1 MRWCARRQ
9 CAAKFGELREIPC
22 LRAARLVGWSFSA
35 DMECQHGS
43 GLQSW
48 CENNCL
54 GPECVAPTALR
65 IMVPAVPSPSGL
77 GYVVARLRRS
87 GVVVRALARRLCG
100 DEFVDVACGSRLM
113 VGDWRLKVC
122 DLCVATQRRR
132 RATT

>member
-1 MRWCARRQ
+1 MRWCARPT

-22 LRAARLVGWSFSA
+22 LRAARLVGWSFSS

-48 CENNCL
+48 WENNCS

-77 GYVVARLRRS
+77 GTRQGKISTA
-87 GVVVRALARRLCG
+87 
-100 DEFVDVACGSRLM
+100 
-113 VGDWRLKVC
+113 VGAADASAGKSY
-122 DLCVATQRRR
+122 DLQRFSDSHPDS
-132 RATT
+132 